1 MKLLKYA
8 AYLLVL
14 LCVVAVGWVFVSPPD
29 LFRVGS
35 NYSAKIICS
44 NYFLA
49 NRDPERVLE
58 VDVQAPGHP
67 LLRLM
72 QAEVDSAT
80 GIVRTGLF
88 GVIGQG
94 MAVYR
99 KGFGCT
105 PVPDRDLAA
114 VTEVPEPST
123 IAEPD
128 AQRDWPLGSRIAT
141 AKNSKLEA
149 VLADD
154 ALAGPG
160 MRAIVVVKDGKIVGE
175 RYAPGFGPQTPM
187 LGWSMAK
194 TVTGALVGRL
204 IQQNQIDLQGDNLF
218 AHWANDNRSKI
229 TLQDLLGMAS
239 DLQWNEGYGA
249 VSDVTRM
256 LFLSPDMASLATNP
270 PLNEPSGGEIGTHY
284 NYSSGTSVIIARYL
298 QDQQPSVEQGLLLA
312 HNQLFAPLGMSTA
325 VIEPD
330 ARGTL
335 TGGSYMY
342 ASPRDWAR
350 MGQFL
355 LQKGVWRGQQL
366 LPEGYVDWMTETHPA
381 HWNGRYGR
389 GHVWLTPPGSGRPGD
404 NPEFNHKAFWM
415 AGHDAQSIGILP
427 EEGLVIVRLGLT
439 PSKLLYKP
447 AKLANAVVEALK

>member
-1 MKLLKYA
+1 MKFLKYA
-8 AYLLVL
+8 VYLILFAIVG
-14 LCVVAVGWVFVSPPD
+14 AVGWVIISPPD

-49 NRDPERVLE
+49 NRDPDHVLE

-67 LLRLM
+67 VLRLM
-72 QAEVDSAT
+72 QAEVDTSSAM
-80 GIVRTGLF
+80 VKTGLF
-88 GVIGQG
+88 GFIAEG

-105 PVPDRDLAA
+105 PVPDRDLNAVAQVPTPSAIAA
-114 VTEVPEPST
+114 PNE
-123 IAEPD
+123 
-128 AQRDWPLGSRIAT
+128 QLDWPNGSR
-141 AKNSKLEA
+141 NSTPASPKLEA
-149 VLADD
+149 VLADEE
-154 ALAGPG
+154 LAGPG
-160 MRAIVVVKDGKIVGE
+160 VRAIVIVKDGKIVGE
-175 RYAPGFGPQTPM
+175 RYVEGFGPQTPM

-194 TVTGALVGRL
+194 TVTAALVGRL
-204 IQQNQIDLQGDNLF
+204 IKDGQVDLEADNLF
-218 AHWANDNRSKI
+218 THWAQDNRSKI
-229 TLQDLLGMAS
+229 KLSDLLGMAS
-239 DLQWNEGYGA
+239 DLEWNESYGA

-256 LFLSPDMASLATNP
+256 LFLSPDMASLASNP
-270 PLNEPSGGEIGTHY
+270 PLNNQSGSEIGTHY

-298 QDQQPSVEQGLLLA
+298 QDQQPNAAEGLLLA
-312 HNQLFAPLGMSTA
+312 HNQLFEPLGMSTA

-355 LQKGVWRGQQL
+355 LQKGKWQGEQL
-366 LPEGYVDWMTETHPA
+366 LPEGYVDWMIETHPA
-381 HWNGRYGR
+381 HWKGRYGR

-404 NPEFNHKAFWM
+404 NPEFKHKAFWM
-415 AGHDAQSIGILP
+415 AGHDSQSVGILP
-427 EEGLVIVRLGLT
+427 DEGLVIVRLGLT

-447 AKLANAVVEALK
+447 AKLANAVVEALN